1 MKRLL
6 STFVVLSLLS
16 FTTTDPSTI
25 SEKERKAAIAYYNE
39 GTQNLLT
46 QVKDLSEA
54 QLNWK
59 PNDSTWSI
67 ADCIEHIAI
76 SEKNIFDWA
85 MSTLKEPAD
94 PAKKSEV
101 KLSDEQV
108 KAFIESREKKV
119 KTREAFK
126 PTGQFGN
133 TQQTLAV
140 FEQRR
145 ADNVKY
151 IQSTQDDLHNHFA
164 QTPLGTL
171 NTYQVLLFLN
181 AHTKRHTA
189 QIAELKSMPGF
200 PK

>member
-6 STFVVLSLLS
+6 SVFVVLSLLS
-16 FTTTDPSTI
+16 FSTTDSTI
-25 SEKERKAAIAYYNE
+25 SKKEKKAAIGYYNE
-39 GTQNLLT
+39 GTKNLLM
-46 QVKDLSEA
+46 QVNGLSEA

-59 PNDSTWSI
+59 PDDSTWSI
-67 ADCIEHIAI
+67 ASCVEHIAI
-76 SEKNIFDWA
+76 SEKIIFDWA

-94 PAKKSEV
+94 PAKRSEV
-101 KLSDEQV
+101 KVSNEQV
-108 KAFIESREKKV
+108 KAMLESRERKV

-145 ADNVKY
+145 ADNIKY
-151 IQSTQDDLHNHFA
+151 IRSTQDDLHNHFA
-164 QTPLGTL
+164 QTPIGTL
-171 NTYQVLLFLN
+171 DTYQLLLFLN

-189 QIAELKSMPGF
+189 QIIELKNMPGF